1 MRPPLRQVLINAWR
15 CRCPHCRQGPLFRAW
30 PNQVL
35 PHCPV
40 CGLAYFR
47 EQGYYVGGMVITYI
61 LAMFVILVVSLVLF
75 FFVPE
80 RGWLTE
86 NQKIA
91 AWFVFS
97 IGLTVGFLRFCY
109 SLWIS
114 IDYWIEPWE
123 PNALK

>member
-1 MRPPLRQVLINAWR
+1 MRPPFASVLVNAWR
-15 CRCPHCRQGPLFRAW
+15 CRCPRCRQGRLFRAW

-35 PHCPV
+35 PRCPV
-40 CGLAYFR
+40 CTLPYFR
-47 EQGYYVGGMVITYI
+47 EPGYFVGGMVITYI
-61 LAMFVILVVSLVLF
+61 LAMLVIVLVSLVLF
-75 FFVPE
+75 FLMPD

-97 IGLTVGFLRFCY
+97 IGLTVGLLRFAY

-114 IDYWIEPWE
+114 LDYWIEPWAPGE
-123 PNALK
+123 PG